1 MSDAVSPGRAVALR
15 VIQRVGEGAYA
26 DRAFTAEARR
36 ARLDSRERSFAMQLA
51 YGTVQRSRTLDWMID
66 QVVDRPK
73 GLEGPVREVLRLGGY
88 QLAFLDGV
96 AAPAAVD
103 QSVRQVRGLRGSSAR
118 RSARAGLVNAALRSL
133 AGEAAALQRDLAE
146 EPAGVRHSLPDWIV
160 AGLES
165 SLGAEAEGV
174 MDALNEPAESAIR
187 WNPLRGEREQLEAAL
202 PSDSWRRDDSIPEAY
217 VLSAPFAIEDS
228 QIWQEGR
235 AMAQSRASMLPA
247 RILAPEAGER
257 VLDLC
262 AAPGAKTTHL
272 AALADGRVEIVAVEL
287 HTSRAAGL
295 RQLAERMGA
304 RIEVVEGDGRE
315 VELEGTFDAVLVDPP
330 CTGLGVLAA
339 RPDAR
344 WKRREE
350 ALGPLVELQQG
361 LLERAL
367 GAVRTGGRV
376 VYSTCTLLSSENENV
391 VAASGATV
399 ENLGVEYPT
408 LAREDLRGALTT
420 LPGRDGTDGFYVAR
434 LHP

>member
-73 GLEGPVREVLRLGGY
+73 GLEGSVREVLRLGAY

-103 QSVRQVRGLRGSSAR
+103 QSVRQVRGLRGSNAR

-133 AGEAAALQRDLAE
+133 SGEAGALRRDLAE
-146 EPAGVRHSLPDWIV
+146 EPAGIRHSLPDWIV
-160 AGLES
+160 LGLES

-174 MDALNEPAESAIR
+174 MAALNEPAESAIR
-187 WNPLRGEREQLEAAL
+187 WNSLRGDRESLEAAL
-202 PSDSWRRDDSIPEAY
+202 PNGSWRRDDLIPEAY
-217 VLSAPFAIEDS
+217 VLDAPFAIEDS

-235 AMAQSRASMLPA
+235 AMAQSRASMLAA
-247 RILAPEAGER
+247 RILAPEPGER

-262 AAPGAKTTHL
+262 AAPGAKSTHL
-272 AALADGRVEIVAVEL
+272 AALSDGRAEIVAVEL
-287 HTSRAAGL
+287 HASRAEAL

-304 RIEVVEGDGRE
+304 RIEVIEGDGRE
-315 VELEGTFDAVLVDPP
+315 VELTGAFDAVLVDPP

-350 ALGPLVELQQG
+350 ALGPLVELQSK
-361 LLERAL
+361 LLTRAL
-367 GAVRTGGRV
+367 EVVRPGGRV
-376 VYSTCTLLSSENENV
+376 VYSTCTLLSAENEDV
-391 VAASGATV
+391 VAATGAAV
-399 ENLGVEYPT
+399 
-408 LAREDLRGALTT
+408 EDLSGDYPAFARGRGGALVT

-434 LHP
+434 LRT